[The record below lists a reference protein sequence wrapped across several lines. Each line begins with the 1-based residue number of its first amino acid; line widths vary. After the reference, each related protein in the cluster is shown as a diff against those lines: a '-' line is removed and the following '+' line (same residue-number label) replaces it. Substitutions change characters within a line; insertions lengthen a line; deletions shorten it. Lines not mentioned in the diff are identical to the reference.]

1 MSKTIIKNILMSGG
15 MMPKS
20 FGKDTSTTFLGLML
34 LALVILLIKGI
45 LVMLTYNIM
54 APKLMLNYNEQYDI
68 RTFRRMNLIEAILMV
83 ILFNN
88 LFSSY

>member
-1 MSKTIIKNILMSGG
+1 MSRTIIKNILVGG
-15 MMPKS
+15 GLMPKS
-20 FGKDTSTTFLGLML
+20 MGNDTTSNFLGLML
-34 LALVILLIKGI
+34 LALIILIIKGI

-54 APKLMLNYNEQYDI
+54 TPKMIYNFDSNYDP